1 MHTHNADKRVYFAQ
15 YLPTPYSC
23 THGSHLLRK
32 TEKKNP
38 CTSEK
43 TSPHMHTHKQQQILT
58 YTRIKGK
65 KIFERHNKKEKIKI
79 NNDKGK
85 RETNKKES
93 KTKSQKAKTD
103 NCSCLAITTGLLT
116 VCLQLT
122 RS

>member
-1 MHTHNADKRVYFAQ
+1 MDIRAHQKNIPTHA
-15 YLPTPYSC
+15 
-23 THGSHLLRK
+23 
-32 TEKKNP
+32 
-38 CTSEK
+38 
-43 TSPHMHTHKQQQILT
+43 
-58 YTRIKGK
+58 YTQTATDSYVHSNKGE